1 MYSLDVLLLW
11 PLKLKPWSGKVRPLL
26 EQRQVQRRVPILLLT
41 TQSSLEN
48 CRNARQDTRMDR
60 GSPTSNMEN
69 EEGESIKP
77 KRPEVIK

>member
-11 PLKLKPWSGKVRPLL
+11 PLKLKPWSRKVRTLL
-26 EQRQVQRRVPILLLT
+26 EQRELKRRLPVLLLT

-48 CRNARQDTRMDR
+48 CRNAPQDSRVDQ

-69 EEGESIKP
+69 EEGEAIKP
-77 KRPEVIK
+77 NRPEVVK